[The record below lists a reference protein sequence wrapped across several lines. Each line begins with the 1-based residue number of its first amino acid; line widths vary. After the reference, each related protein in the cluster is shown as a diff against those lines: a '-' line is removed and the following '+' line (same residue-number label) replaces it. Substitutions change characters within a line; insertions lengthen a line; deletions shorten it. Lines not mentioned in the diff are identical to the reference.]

1 MLLSKTSKCYHIIS
15 YWNRINAKRLQG
27 IELVQNKTRQNKE
40 EPTRAPARRIT
51 RSRGETVPVTVHR
64 LVNIPSLGGK
74 PDDSDTDS
82 SSEESADE
90 LSTRQK
96 TKLPNR
102 GGVNQADVLNQICRE
117 TLEKTLTTLK
127 NGIAEET
134 NVARKA
140 EWTRKKK
147 VVETYGTEL
156 EGRLLEMSEMLDSN
170 FVLGVKRKRAKREMM
185 EMRSRL
191 YHVRREREAIAVQMD
206 IVRKKHGD
214 EERARVVS
222 IPHLFSSSSS

>member
-1 MLLSKTSKCYHIIS
+1 MKLPPNTS
-15 YWNRINAKRLQG
+15 LQH
-27 IELVQNKTRQNKE
+27 KF
-40 EPTRAPARRIT
+40 
-51 RSRGETVPVTVHR
+51 HR
-64 LVNIPSLGGK
+64 LRILLR
-74 PDDSDTDS
+74 
-82 SSEESADE
+82 
-90 LSTRQK
+90 LS
-96 TKLPNR
+96 NR
-102 GGVNQADVLNQICRE
+102 SPRHHNL
-117 TLEKTLTTLK
+117 
-127 NGIAEET
+127 
-134 NVARKA
+134 
-140 EWTRKKK
+140 K